1 MVEFSTYVF
10 RTLGHLSAFGGA
22 CQGASGSCLR
32 AGLGGKMGVH
42 FHINGV
48 EVTNA
53 NTANFTL
60 EERTALAT
68 ATTYCV
74 GAIANHSAAYA
85 ANAAM
90 ALAQKQIV
98 KPLDM
103 KALEGSI
110 AAEVQKF
117 AEMHFPA
124 AKLTCKAD

>member
-1 MVEFSTYVF
+1 MFDLSWPSEAGQETDPFIST
-10 RTLGHLSAFGGA
+10 
-22 CQGASGSCLR
+22 
-32 AGLGGKMGVH
+32 
-42 FHINGV
+42 
-48 EVTNA
+48 
-53 NTANFTL
+53 
-60 EERTALAT
+60 
-68 ATTYCV
+68 
-74 GAIANHSAAYA
+74 AYA